1 MGTYVV
7 QPHFKMDIKAVAIL
21 FVTVFQTCHTSK
33 SHQDEVAILVTGGRG
48 DYYLD
53 DIYSSSE
60 VLLSN
65 GTFFC
70 SIAEMTQTKLGH
82 TQSGLTACGGYSG
95 NDNENEGKSCIKFQS
110 GSWSTLTEN
119 LTYKYFGHGSW
130 MNPDGNILLIGADG
144 GDSIYDKTEIVYQ
157 NGTSIQS
164 FDLKYDTV

>member
-1 MGTYVV
+1 M
-7 QPHFKMDIKAVAIL
+7 
-21 FVTVFQTCHTSK
+21 
-33 SHQDEVAILVTGGRG
+33 TGGRG

-95 NDNENEGKSCIKFQS
+95 NDNENQGFVLKNRKSYWKRELGFYRIWGCDAMSVSKKITWGCPNTFAPYEL
-110 GSWSTLTEN
+110 TL
-119 LTYKYFGHGSW
+119 SSV
-130 MNPDGNILLIGADG
+130 ADLSCFFFRG
-144 GDSIYDKTEIVYQ
+144 P
-157 NGTSIQS
+157 NN
-164 FDLKYDTV
+164 FCAF